1 MREEV
6 DYRNDPVSK
15 MGICEKKATFLCLS
29 EHIKAGIYILAIFP
43 PSGKG
48 EIFCSNR
55 KTGKNLKEERK
66 GKGGKRKKKE

>member
-29 EHIKAGIYILAIFP
+29 EHIKAGIYILAISP
-43 PSGKG
+43 PPLGRGK
-48 EIFCSNR
+48 IFVQIEKQGR
-55 KTGKNLKEERK
+55 I
-66 GKGGKRKKKE
+66 